1 MANDNEAG
9 LRRAL
14 VLGAGTDGIGRAV
27 VRALAGAGQ
36 RVAIHHRDEGEAAA
50 RLSAETGGGPV
61 FEGDFSSPETAR
73 RVVRDA
79 AARLGRLDVLVFCC
93 ARLLRRPFLETTD
106 ADWRAVHDINLT
118 AAFAAGQEAARQML
132 GQGSAGPPGAPPGGR
147 GGQGGRG
154 GRIVF
159 ISSVNEFAPNAG
171 LAAYAASK
179 GGLRMLARVMALEL
193 AAHGIT
199 VNLVAPGTIETDLNR
214 AALADPSWRAAKEG
228 LIPARRIGTPSDIG
242 GVVAFLAS
250 AAASYVT
257 GATLVADGGLTLGV
271 QP

>member
-1 MANDNEAG
+1 M
-9 LRRAL
+9 
-14 VLGAGTDGIGRAV
+14 
-27 VRALAGAGQ
+27 
-36 RVAIHHRDEGEAAA
+36 
-50 RLSAETGGGPV
+50 

-73 RVVRDA
+73 AVVRAA
-79 AARLGRLDVLVFCC
+79 AARLGGLDVLVFCC

-106 ADWRAVHDINLT
+106 GDWRAVHDINLA
-118 AAFAAGQEAARQML
+118 AAFAVGQEAARLML
-132 GQGSAGPPGAPPGGR
+132 GQPS
-147 GGQGGRG
+147 GGQG

-179 GGLRMLARVMALEL
+179 GGLKMLARVMALEL

-214 AALADPSWRAAKEG
+214 DALAEPSWRAAKEA